1 MVIKELNLISFGK
14 FENKVISFE
23 NGINLLYG
31 ENESGKS
38 TIMSFVQFMFYGSTT
53 KKSSIAENIKLKY
66 TPWDSE
72 IIEGEL
78 TYSLDGTD
86 YIIHRKAGKRSSV
99 DVLNK
104 NTGESLGN
112 DISKNIGVHL
122 FGLSEDAFVKTLFIS
137 QNGVTTG
144 PDKDGILVNRLS
156 NLESD
161 YDEGGSYTKVKKQI
175 EEEKHNLSSP
185 RRSGALIPKL
195 KAENDELKRN
205 LFEIQNSINEIE
217 TSKEESARVSDEIK
231 KLNLE
236 KEDIKNKI
244 DLCEKSKL
252 AQSYKEAEEKLSN
265 AKAKLDSANSE
276 YLGLDLTKYKAF
288 ESIDDETVNKI
299 TFDTGNDTNALTSSA
314 VFAREKAKSA
324 KNMGIASAI
333 GAVIC
338 IALGFIYSIAF
349 VAGAIFALIAVY
361 GFMSSGAQNKKANSI
376 DEQIASLNA
385 GKSELLSKYGCL
397 NTAEFIKKHSEYLE
411 LSSKKASVETS
422 LEFLTSEYNNAK
434 ITFDRISQEIIS
446 KYDKLENVLNIFS
459 KCDNIGNIE
468 EMKMRLESISSSI
481 VHLTAKQAVAN
492 EKLSGEKDL
501 FDELITTK
509 ESIEH
514 NDKLISAYEKRLN
527 VLDRALDILEKSF
540 VEIKNNFAPKLNKN
554 AGRILSKITD
564 EKYKNLLINHDFDTR
579 IDSGKGYYESPYF
592 SGGTIDQLYFAVRF
606 GIIETVKENEKNYP
620 VFLDDVFCQCDAKR
634 LYGAVGFLEKYSK
647 ESQIIYS
654 TCHERE
660 RSAFENAG
668 GCNIVNL

>member
-14 FENKVISFE
+14 FTNKVISFE

-53 KKSSIAENIKLKY
+53 KKSNIAENLKLKY

-78 TYSLDGTD
+78 TYSLDGTE
-86 YIIHRKAGKRSSV
+86 YIIHRKAGKRSTV

-104 NTGESLGN
+104 NTGESLGS

-137 QNGVTTG
+137 QSNTSTG
-144 PDKDGILVNRLS
+144 PDKDGILVKRLS

-161 YDEGGSYTKVKKQI
+161 HDEGGSYTKVKKQI
-175 EEEKHNLSSP
+175 EEEILNLSSP

-195 KAENDELKRN
+195 KVETDELKMK
-205 LFEIQNSINEIE
+205 LLEIQNSIKEIE
-217 TSKEESARVSDEIK
+217 TSKEESSKISDEIK

-244 DLCEKSKL
+244 DLYEKSKL
-252 AQSYKEAEEKLSN
+252 AQSYKNAEEKLES
-265 AKAKLDSANSE
+265 AKAKLDLANEE
-276 YLGLDLTKYKAF
+276 YSKLDLTEYKAF
-288 ESIDDETVNKI
+288 ESIDDETLNKI
-299 TFDTGNDTNALTSSA
+299 TSDTGNDTNVLTSSA

-324 KNMGIASAI
+324 KTMGIASII

-338 IALGFIYSIAF
+338 IAVGVIYPIAF
-349 VAGAIFALIAVY
+349 VAGVIFALIAVY
-361 GFMSSGAQNKKANSI
+361 GFVSFGAQNKKANNI
-376 DEQIASLNA
+376 DSQIASLNS
-385 GKSELLSKYGCL
+385 GKAELLSKYNCT
-397 NTAEFIKKHSEYLE
+397 NTAEFIKKRSEYLE
-411 LSSKKASVETS
+411 LASKKASIETS
-422 LEFLTSEYNNAK
+422 LEFLKNEYNNAK
-434 ITFDRISQEIIS
+434 ISFDKISQEIAS

-468 EMKMRLESISSSI
+468 DINKRLEDISSSI
-481 VHLTAKQAVAN
+481 VQLTAKEAVIN
-492 EKLSGEKDL
+492 QKLSCEKNI
-501 FDELITTK
+501 FDEFITIK
-509 ESIEH
+509 ESITH
-514 NDKLISAYEKRLN
+514 NNNLTAEYEKRLN
-527 VLDRALDILEKSF
+527 VLNYALDILEKSF
-540 VEIKNNFAPKLNKN
+540 DEIKNNFAPKLNKN
-554 AGRILSKITD
+554 AGKILSEITD
-564 EKYKNLLINHDFDTR
+564 EKYQNLLINHDFDTR
-579 IDSGKGYYESPYF
+579 IDSGKGYYELPYF

-634 LYGAVGFLEKYSK
+634 LDGAVGFLEKYSK

-660 RSAFENAG
+660 KTAFESTGN
-668 GCNIVNL
+668 CNIVNL